1 MYTRGGSSPLYR
13 IRCLGEKVLDIQGLF
28 SLHSQEESPL
38 QSCGVFRV
46 QLTDAIRTNIMGELQ
61 RQLLQQETFNGHPL
75 LAAVADRFAGG
86 ADRNKR
92 LGVLLVQTQRLDRS
106 DRLNRLTCDN
116 RANILQ
122 RENDSL
128 ICCRILMDQ
137 RKGIYTESSAAF
149 GRSL

>member
-1 MYTRGGSSPLYR
+1 
-13 IRCLGEKVLDIQGLF
+13 
-28 SLHSQEESPL
+28 
-38 QSCGVFRV
+38 
-46 QLTDAIRTNIMGELQ
+46 MGELQ

-92 LGVLLVQTQRLDRS
+92 LRVLLVQTQRLDRS

-128 ICCRILMDQ
+128 VCSRILMDK
-137 RKGIYTESSAAF
+137 RKGIYTESFAAF